1 MANLPTAFTVTDIII
16 DDGDRS
22 GDFRSQGENIYYS
35 SQASSRVNLG
45 VQYPSSTINLPY
57 LFIATLPRGCT
68 VMTAK
73 SLFGNSTVA
82 IDTAS
87 KAGYVRAIV
96 TMLASSSS
104 TVTDDIILM
113 FN

>member
-1 MANLPTAFTVTDIII
+1 MPNLPTVTTVFDIAITTGH
-16 DDGDRS
+16 DAGVFEHPSDS
-22 GDFRSQGENIYYS
+22 NYLPSKAYS
-35 SQASSRVNLG
+35 RINLG
-45 VQYPSSTINLPY
+45 TQYPSSVINLPY
-57 LFIATLPRGCT
+57 FQLSVLPGSST